1 MCAEPSSGCA
11 TMSYLPSLYCLR
23 SSEGNAMP
31 RSSGWRGLFLGG
43 LEHARQVDLVE
54 LDRGLVGGLDRRL
67 HAVGFP
73 GRLLERV
80 GELEAEGGE
89 RLGIGLLLVRARER
103 AVNPAREQHEDALG
117 EIDVGLLGIVSCRRL
132 RRRVAGGGCAH
143 DLSGLITAI
152 LRSSS
157 LSVRA
162 SWSRSSFETMTCAS
176 GLSLCTW

>member
-1 MCAEPSSGCA
+1 MWAEPSSGCA

-23 SSEGNAMP
+23 SSEGKAM
-31 RSSGWRGLFLGG
+31 RGPLDLFLGG

-54 LDRGLVGGLDRRL
+54 LDGGLVGGLDR
-67 HAVGFP
+67 
-73 GRLLERV
+73 
-80 GELEAEGGE
+80 
-89 RLGIGLLLVRARER
+89 
-103 AVNPAREQHEDALG
+103 
-117 EIDVGLLGIVSCRRL
+117 GLLGIVSCRRL

-143 DLSGLITAI
+143 GLSGLITAI

-162 SWSRSSFETMTCAS
+162 SWSRSSLETMTCAS

>member
-1 MCAEPSSGCA
+1 MWAEPSSGCA

-23 SSEGNAMP
+23 SSEGKAM
-31 RSSGWRGLFLGG
+31 RGPLDLFLGG

-54 LDRGLVGGLDRRL
+54 LDGGLVGGLDRGL
-67 HAVGFP
+67 HAVGLL
-73 GRLLERV
+73 GRLLEGV

-89 RLGIGLLLVRARER
+89 RLGVGLLLIGRAGEG
-103 AVNPAREQHEDALG
+103 AVHAAREQHEDALG